1 MKVLIIEDERLA
13 ADKLKQLLRK
23 IDPAFEV
30 IETLETVE
38 ASVNWLRN
46 NPAPDLIF
54 MDIQLSDGIC
64 FEIFSVV
71 KFTTPVIFTTAY
83 DQYAIRAFKVNSIDY
98 LLKPIDL
105 EALALAIDKYKSF
118 FPQVTANVVKISTV
132 ADSLVKNYRTR
143 FLVKVGLN
151 YNSVQTD
158 DIECF
163 YICERSL
170 FLRTYGGKSYDLDY
184 SLDQIQAMVDPNS
197 FFRINRNYMVN
208 IKAITNIFT
217 YSINRLKL
225 KLTHNDDSDD
235 LIVSRDKVAEFKQ
248 WLDR

>member
-1 MKVLIIEDERLA
+1 MKVLIVEDERLA
-13 ADKLKQLLRK
+13 ADKLKLLLRK
-23 IDPAFEV
+23 IDPSVEV

-105 EALALAIDKYKSF
+105 EALALAIDKYKSLF
-118 FPQVTANVVKISTV
+118 SQVTADVVKISAV

-163 YICERSL
+163 CICERSL

-217 YSINRLKL
+217 YSTNRLKL

-235 LIVSRDKVAEFKQ
+235 LIVSRDKVTEFKQ

>member
-13 ADKLKQLLRK
+13 ADKLKQLLQR
-23 IDPAFEV
+23 IDPAVEV
-30 IETLETVE
+30 VETLETVE
-38 ASVNWLRN
+38 NSVNWLRN
-46 NPAPDLIF
+46 NPSPDLIF

-105 EALALAIDKYKSF
+105 EALALAMDKYKSLF
-118 FPQVTANVVKISTV
+118 QQDVLKINAI
-132 ADSLVKNYRTR
+132 ADSLAKNYRTR

-151 YNSVQTD
+151 YNSVQTN

-170 FLRTYGGKSYDLDY
+170 FLRTYAGKSYDLDY
-184 SLDQIQAMVDPNS
+184 SLDQIQTMVDPNS

-217 YSINRLKL
+217 YSTNRLKL